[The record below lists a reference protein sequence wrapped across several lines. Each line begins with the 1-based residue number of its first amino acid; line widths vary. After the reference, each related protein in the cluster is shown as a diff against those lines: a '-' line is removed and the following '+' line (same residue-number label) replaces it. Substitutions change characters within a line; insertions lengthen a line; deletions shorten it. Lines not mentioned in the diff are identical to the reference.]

1 MKVVMLEPGKLART
15 VELGEDLEAMQ
26 NAVGGTI
33 QAIYPFEDEVA
44 LVCNDDGKC
53 FGLPANRALYMN
65 GEMVDIICG
74 SAFICA
80 APSDSDS
87 FQSLSDE
94 QIKTY
99 TDKNELVLDFTMG
112 SGSTGEA
119 CINTNRKFI
128 GIELDENYFNI
139 AKQRTHEAYK

>member
-15 VELGEDLEAMQ
+15 VELGENLEAMQ

-53 FGLPANRALYMN
+53 FGLPANRALYMD

-74 SAFICA
+74 SAFITAFA
-80 APSDSDS
+80 AS
-87 FQSLSDE
+87 
-94 QIKTY
+94 
-99 TDKNELVLDFTMG
+99 NA
-112 SGSTGEA
+112 STGVA
-119 CINTNRKFI
+119 
-128 GIELDENYFNI
+128 
-139 AKQRTHEAYK
+139 

>member
-1 MKVVMLEPGKLART
+1 MKVLKLEPGEHPK
-15 VELGEDLEAMQ
+15 ELEITDGLESMQ
-26 NAVGGTI
+26 SIVSGMI

-53 FGLPANRALYMN
+53 FGLPANRALYMD

-99 TDKNELVLDFTMG
+99 ADKFKKPERFFKVGDTITAVPYNPDRV
-112 SGSTGEA
+112 A
-119 CINTNRKFI
+119 R
-128 GIELDENYFNI
+128 
-139 AKQRTHEAYK
+139 

>member
-53 FGLPANRALYMN
+53 FGLPANRALYMD

-80 APSDSDS
+80 TPSDSDS

-94 QIKTY
+94 QIKRYMEQFKYPEHFFRTADGIKAVPY
-99 TDKNELVLDFTMG
+99 PPEKNQE
-112 SGSTGEA
+112 
-119 CINTNRKFI
+119 R
-128 GIELDENYFNI
+128 
-139 AKQRTHEAYK
+139 

>member
-1 MKVVMLEPGKLART
+1 MKVLKLEPGEHPK
-15 VELGEDLEAMQ
+15 ELEITDSLESMQ
-26 NAVGGTI
+26 SVVGGMI

-53 FGLPANRALYMN
+53 FGLPANRALYMD

-99 TDKNELVLDFTMG
+99 ADKFKKPERFFKVGDTITAVPYN
-112 SGSTGEA
+112 
-119 CINTNRKFI
+119 
-128 GIELDENYFNI
+128 
-139 AKQRTHEAYK
+139 HERDAR

>member
-1 MKVVMLEPGKLART
+1 MKVLKLEPGEHPK
-15 VELGEDLEAMQ
+15 ELEITDSLESMQ
-26 NAVGGTI
+26 SIVGGMI

-53 FGLPANRALYMN
+53 FGLPANRALYMD

-99 TDKNELVLDFTMG
+99 ADKFKKPERFFKVGDTITAVPYNPERD
-112 SGSTGEA
+112 A
-119 CINTNRKFI
+119 R
-128 GIELDENYFNI
+128 
-139 AKQRTHEAYK
+139 

>member
-1 MKVVMLEPGKLART
+1 MKVVMLEPGKFART

-53 FGLPANRALYMN
+53 FGLPANRALYMD

-99 TDKNELVLDFTMG
+99 TDKFKKPERFF
-112 SGSTGEA
+112 
-119 CINTNRKFI
+119 KI
-128 GIELDENYFNI
+128 GDAITAVPYNPERD
-139 AKQRTHEAYK
+139 AR